1 MLNLYQTLSINY
13 TPLTR
18 RKNKESDRM
27 TNKHQFLFFAL
38 AITLLTASCAPDD
51 YSQGFVYGGMS
62 IWNNSG
68 HTLYIR
74 TNLISENVSCD
85 SLLVLKDFDD
95 ASICLTGLMDG
106 PIRQLTIE
114 EMAENMESGVVDV
127 FQYKDSLT
135 LVKQWTYTD
144 RAEPGRQLFNEEY
157 LEVSYHQQ
165 SRHASYDRKKAKY
178 TYCTFYS
185 FTILPSDVE

>member
-1 MLNLYQTLSINY
+1 MLPIQKK
-13 TPLTR
+13 
-18 RKNKESDRM
+18 KNKLECM
-27 TNKHQFLFFAL
+27 TNKKFIFIEL
-38 AITLLTASCAPDD
+38 ALLTVSCVPEE

-68 HTLYIR
+68 HTLYVK

-95 ASICLTGLMDG
+95 ASICLTGLLDG

-114 EMAENMESGVVDV
+114 ELAENMENGIVDV
-127 FQYKDSLT
+127 FLYKDSLT
-135 LVKQWTYTD
+135 LVKRWTYARKD
-144 RAEPGRQLFNEEY
+144 EPGRQLFNEDY
-157 LEVSYHQQ
+157 LEASYHRQ
-165 SRHASYDRKKAKY
+165 SLHASLDRKKDKH